1 MKKSTDFLCSRGR
14 QKILKNKQIKCL
26 SKTVRKLFCI
36 NFTKLYAKDLL
47 LFRQYLRN
55 AEFSEEMS
63 TALNEYRENLLHLA
77 CQFNEPQ
84 HIKQLIALK
93 CPVFK
98 QDFYG
103 RTPLHVAIQREHK
116 ECIDEFER
124 ILTSVIN
131 LPESDAV
138 DKNELIGNLR
148 KMFEVYNHDGYTI
161 LHLAVLKNCPT
172 LVKVMLTFCLKFKI
186 NILEK
191 EVLGSGDSILH
202 LAVKNNF
209 KDIENI
215 IVDKVKDS
223 VNQPNYSGAT
233 PYKIITTDEDL
244 TDDRTTDEDLTDDLT
259 TD

>member
-1 MKKSTDFLCSRGR
+1 MANNRMNR
-14 QKILKNKQIKCL
+14 IQCL
-26 SKTVRKLFCI
+26 FDSVRPKTVTINKVKPIKRLNKSVKNLYCI
-36 NFTKLYAKDLL
+36 NFTKLYADDLS
-47 LFRQYLRN
+47 LFRHYLRN
-55 AEFSEEMS
+55 AEYSEEMS

-93 CPVFK
+93 CPIFK

-103 RTPLHVAIQREHK
+103 RTPLHVAIQRQHK
-116 ECIDEFER
+116 ECIDVFVR

-131 LPESDAV
+131 RTEDNA
-138 DKNELIGNLR
+138 DEMELIENLR
-148 KMFEVYNHDGYTI
+148 KMFGVYNHDGYTI
-161 LHLAVLKNCPT
+161 LHLAVIKNLPT
-172 LVKVMLTFCLKFKI
+172 VVKVMLEFCLKYKI

-215 IVDKVKDS
+215 IVDKIKES
-223 VNQPNYSGAT
+223 VNHPNYSGAT
-233 PYKIITTDEDL
+233 PYKIITKEDL
-244 TDDRTTDEDLTDDLT
+244 ADDLT
-259 TD
+259 KRN